1 MSTVRDQIKEKSAEA
16 IQGVEGLRAAAED
29 AAAESLDSSCD
40 TVSQCCGQARDKVL
54 HAKRTVQQLIVDLP
68 IKSVL
73 IALGAGVLLG
83 TFWTIR
89 RR

>member
-1 MSTVRDQIKEKSAEA
+1 MSTLRDQSKEQPTKA
-16 IQGVEGLRAAAED
+16 IQGVEGLREAVED
-29 AAAESLDSSCD
+29 AAAERLNPSCD
-40 TVSQCCGQARDKVL
+40 TVSQCCEQARDKVL
-54 HAKRTVQQLIVDLP
+54 DAKRTVQQLIVDLP